1 MFSGMFHWFSKL
13 KWSLSKSLPE
23 LLLSVQITWT
33 AVICTDVL
41 NCCYL
46 YRLPKSVRNLSSTF
60 RSKVS
65 MVPSSFIIFVSMLFW
80 FLGRPLL
87 ILFKVEEGIWV
98 ELMDIS
104 LLIQSYKTGKTKIF
118 TWSRLKKVQTIPM
131 HKQFCLVNGRFAYV
145 VSENYIIRGITK
157 IKLKLTALKR
167 SYP

>member
-13 KWSLSKSLPE
+13 KWSVSKSLPE
-23 LLLSVQITWT
+23 LLLSEHITWT

-65 MVPSSFIIFVSMLFW
+65 MIPSSFNIFLSMLFW
-80 FLGRPLL
+80 FLGRTLL

-118 TWSRLKKVQTIPM
+118 TWSSLKKC
-131 HKQFCLVNGRFAYV
+131 KRFQCTNSFV
-145 VSENYIIRGITK
+145 W
-157 IKLKLTALKR
+157 
-167 SYP
+167 